1 MLSRTERFMRSRKRC
16 CFSKSGVVRRMT
28 STEAARIS
36 AVSPSSRKP
45 AVRSM
50 RKARKIPAAQTS
62 GTGRMP
68 WSSITVVC
76 CTMLTSLS
84 VRVMSVPVPKCSAS
98 SAEKV
103 SVLS

>member
-1 MLSRTERFMRSRKRC
+1 M
-16 CFSKSGVVRRMT
+16 
-28 STEAARIS
+28 
-36 AVSPSSRKP
+36 
-45 AVRSM
+45 
-50 RKARKIPAAQTS
+50 PAAQTS